1 MTDRRTFI
9 RKAAIAAASAVA
21 IPQIGRAMTGT
32 EAVNNAGAGG
42 AGSTAGA
49 AGSGSA
55 GRTAK
60 ESTLIV
66 PKADGLR
73 ITGTFLDEISH
84 DIPHQNWGEKEWDA
98 DFAHMKAI
106 GIDTVINIR
115 SGYRKFITYPSP
127 YLLKKGCYMPSVDLI
142 DMFCRLARKYGMKF
156 YFGLYDSG
164 RYWDTGD
171 LSYEIEDNK
180 YVIDEVWEMYGS
192 RYDSFGGWYISGE
205 ISRKTKGAIDAF
217 HAMGKQCKEVSGGL
231 PTFISPWIDGKK
243 AVAGA
248 AGVSVTDHEREWNE
262 IFDGIHDVVDAC
274 AFQDGHIDYDELDA
288 FFTVN
293 KKLAD
298 KYGMKCW
305 TNAETF
311 DRDMPIRFL
320 PIKFDKLRMKLEAA
334 KRCGYDKAIT
344 FEFSHFMSPQ
354 SVYGAAGNL
363 YNRYREY
370 FEI

>member
-9 RKAAIAAASAVA
+9 KKAALAAVSAVA
-21 IPQIGRAMTGT
+21 IPQIGKAADSGLTSVTDESDRRR
-32 EAVNNAGAGG
+32 
-42 AGSTAGA
+42 TA
-49 AGSGSA
+49 SG
-55 GRTAK
+55 TAK

-66 PKADGLR
+66 PKDNGLR

-98 DFAHMKAI
+98 DFANMKAI
-106 GIDTVINIR
+106 GIDTVIVIR

-142 DMFCRLARKYGMKF
+142 DMFCRLAQKYGMKF

-164 RYWDTGD
+164 IYWDTRD
-171 LSYEIEDNK
+171 MSYEVEYNK
-180 YVIDEVWEMYGS
+180 FVIDEVWEMYG
-192 RYDSFGGWYISGE
+192 RKYDSFGGWYISTE
-205 ISRKTKGAIDAF
+205 ISRNTKGAIDAF
-217 HAMGKQCKEVSGGL
+217 HAMGKQCKDVSGGL

-243 AVAGA
+243 AVMGTGKLSREDA
-248 AGVSVTDHEREWNE
+248 VSVAEHEREWNE

-305 TNAETF
+305 TNAESF

-363 YNRYREY
+363 YNRYKEY
-370 FEI
+370 FNIR

>member
-9 RKAAIAAASAVA
+9 KKAAIAAATAVA
-21 IPQIGRAMTGT
+21 VPQVGKAMGTNSLHVTDEADRHNHGRDA
-32 EAVNNAGAGG
+32 
-42 AGSTAGA
+42 
-49 AGSGSA
+49 
-55 GRTAK
+55 R

-66 PKADGLR
+66 PKDNGLR

-106 GIDTVINIR
+106 GIDTVIDIR

-142 DMFCRLARKYGMKF
+142 DMFCRLAQKYGMKF

-180 YVIDEVWEMYGS
+180 YVIDEAWEMYGS

-217 HAMGKQCKEVSGGL
+217 HAMGKQCKDVSGGL

-243 AVAGA
+243 AVMGTTKMTNEQA
-248 AGVSVTDHEREWNE
+248 VSVAEHEREWNE

-288 FFTVN
+288 FFSVN

-298 KYGMKCW
+298 RYGMQCW

-311 DRDMPIRFL
+311 DRDMPIHFL

-363 YNRYREY
+363 YNRYKEY
-370 FEI
+370 FNIK